1 MNGCRVRIVND
12 VSGQTTIVETQ
23 RDRCAVYFDLAKM
36 VRQVNRRRDETL
48 RASLHLLQDVIVLHW
63 HHPCPWGNGM
73 AAELLEIAEP
83 LHRVEA
89 IIWGKGGEA

>member
-1 MNGCRVRIVND
+1 MNCRVRIVND
-12 VSGQTTIVETQ
+12 VNGQTTIVETQ

-36 VRQVNRRRDETL
+36 VRQVNRRRDNML
-48 RASLHLLQDVIVLHW
+48 RASLHLLQDTIVLHW
-63 HHPCPWGNGM
+63 HNPWIAGAGL

-89 IIWGKGGEA
+89 IIWGKGGGA